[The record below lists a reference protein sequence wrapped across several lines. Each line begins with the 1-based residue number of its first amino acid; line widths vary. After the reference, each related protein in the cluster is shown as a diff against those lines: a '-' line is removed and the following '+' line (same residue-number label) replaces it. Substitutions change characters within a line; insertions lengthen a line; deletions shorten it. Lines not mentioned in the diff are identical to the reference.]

1 MNDETAKDT
10 EIAVAEHVRALRE
23 GVELIRQA
31 ADRLDHQ
38 RLIDLVANWI
48 EAEALI
54 WETAEQYVR
63 IISSLR
69 INSERRG
76 GKIDFALDESGEL
89 QCRMDTSEH
98 AKKIIAEAVTSS
110 NVRPPASHD
119 MGGDLR

>member
-1 MNDETAKDT
+1 MSDETVKDAA
-10 EIAVAEHVRALRE
+10 IAVAEHVRALRE
-23 GVELIRQA
+23 GAERVRQA

-48 EAEALI
+48 DAEALI
-54 WETAEQYVR
+54 WETADQYVR
-63 IISSLR
+63 IVSSLK

-76 GKIDFALDESGEL
+76 GKIDFTLDESGEL

-98 AKKIIAEAVTSS
+98 AKKIIAEASTGPNVPSS
-110 NVRPPASHD
+110 SSRG